1 MHYTSEFSSEDYGA
15 FDWPNSQDSLISMD
29 EVVREGATY
38 WAAKVPYK
46 KGQSLEPY
54 SERVEKRNCLFSPI
68 LM

>member
-1 MHYTSEFSSEDYGA
+1 VHYTSEFSSEDYGA
-15 FDWPNSQDSLISMD
+15 FEDSLISMD